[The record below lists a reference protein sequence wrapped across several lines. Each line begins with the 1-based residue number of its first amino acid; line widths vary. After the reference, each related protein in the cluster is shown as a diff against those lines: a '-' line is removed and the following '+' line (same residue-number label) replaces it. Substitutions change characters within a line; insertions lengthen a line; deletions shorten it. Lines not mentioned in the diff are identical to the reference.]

1 MLKVSAS
8 KVAHLPPGT
17 VWEVLCDPSRYADL
31 VAGTA
36 EGTPSLGAV
45 GAAFARL
52 LRGPV
57 ARDSRR
63 SLEDLA
69 ELAGR

>member
-8 KVAHLPPGT
+8 APGT
-17 VWEVLCDPSRYADL
+17 VWELLCDPSRYADW

-52 LRGPV
+52 LRGSV

-63 SLEDLA
+63 SLENLA